1 MVDPFL
7 LEGTQIRSAGNLK
20 MNPIFRSIVE
30 AGLISRIAR
39 GTAAA
44 LLLGFAST
52 GCHSTA
58 PVKQSGD
65 PILGEIHPQ
74 NNKFGPTPPA
84 SASTGTG
91 GSPGAYAP
99 RPTNNAVTVSPTSP
113 AYLASINRTLPDSSP
128 LAIGD
133 RPFGRATLPTVI
145 AVPRDPAVATL
156 ASNANNPLPGWNL
169 STSAPIVQTSAIP
182 SGFVDPNEALLKSR
196 GIMSQKQEPVPGGGI
211 RLTAIAP
218 NPSNPGA
225 FRTFEVQARDYPA
238 AVQAILQQMD
248 GKR

>member
-1 MVDPFL
+1 M
-7 LEGTQIRSAGNLK
+7 
-20 MNPIFRSIVE
+20 
-30 AGLISRIAR
+30 
-39 GTAAA
+39 A
-44 LLLGFAST
+44 LLLGFASA
-52 GCHSTA
+52 GCQSTA

-113 AYLASINRTLPDSSP
+113 AYLASMNRTLPDSSP

-133 RPFGRATLPTVI
+133 QPFGRATLPIVI
-145 AVPRDPAVATL
+145 PVPRDPAVATL
-156 ASNANNPLPGWNL
+156 AGDPNSPSPGWNY
-169 STSAPIVQTSAIP
+169 STPAPIVQTSAIP

-218 NPSNPGA
+218 NPANPGA